1 MKIQTRIWTQNTGTL
16 GCMKPLLTWSST
28 HRLKK
33 AKSRQGFLKLLPL
46 ILIWRIHVCE
56 RPGHALTGF
65 KRLCRLCGLMKN
77 CLDYACCGHSSSLI
91 RLRHCRQ
98 LTEAQQCPSA
108 AAQSI
113 CVICRQH
120 RSALPVAIVPLRD
133 FSRTNQG
140 LIFLFTATLSIN
152 CILLGQCLSF
162 QTPPPAFT
170 SHLTLCKQVL
180 MVPGERIM
188 KRPVRAW
195 RGRGV
200 VAAAHG
206 VVFVI
211 A

>member
-1 MKIQTRIWTQNTGTL
+1 MVNSWTLKLCQIKATVSSSISVETLTVKIQTRIWTQNTGTL

-108 AAQSI
+108 ATQSI
-113 CVICRQH
+113 RVICRQH

-133 FSRTNQG
+133 FSRTNQP
-140 LIFLFTATLSIN
+140 LSP
-152 CILLGQCLSF
+152 S
-162 QTPPPAFT
+162 T
-170 SHLTLCKQVL
+170 
-180 MVPGERIM
+180 
-188 KRPVRAW
+188 
-195 RGRGV
+195 
-200 VAAAHG
+200 
-206 VVFVI
+206 VFFWVN